1 MGNIQRF
8 MSRRVVEVLGFTLLM
23 AIRMRGGKIWV
34 RYDLSFSRVFRFE
47 KFNEETEK
55 THLSKIF
62 ILKNLRDLPNGRITL
77 ERNQKREVMI
87 QLI

>member
-23 AIRMRGGKIWV
+23 AIRMRGGKMWV
-34 RYDLSFSRVFRFE
+34 RYDLTFSRVFCFE
-47 KFNEETEK
+47 KFNEEIEK

-62 ILKNLRDLPNGRITL
+62 ILKILRDLPN
-77 ERNQKREVMI
+77 
-87 QLI
+87 